1 MDTLALFSVPG
12 IMTVL
17 VTVALAAWIGH
28 TIGRNNETRRKDQ
41 ALADAERLSQ
51 ETIEGLRAENQK
63 KLDVLNKANSNQ
75 MEGLKQSHSERIDQ
89 LNAAHQTLVDS
100 LKSGYATE
108 IGRLGSEHSTLI
120 DRLNSSN
127 NANINEL
134 EQRRQAEITAL
145 RREQRQT
152 LDALRGD
159 HAKAL
164 QQLQDDRDRRIQ
176 EAEQRHAD
184 EMADLNDLLA
194 EARIER
200 STLAAKNAEL
210 GNELT
215 GLHDEI
221 KEAKLNN
228 RFSVSKSGEKLI
240 RVVRSVQELASELDE
255 TSRTVTG
262 GEYSFFDQIKDQ
274 RDRETV
280 LSLAAGGQAFS
291 GDAPDDTADHPGNG
305 ADGGEP
311 LEDSVPAATHEA
323 RPAD

>member
-1 MDTLALFSVPG
+1 MDTLALISFPG
-12 IMTVL
+12 IATLL
-17 VTVALAAWIGH
+17 VCAALAAWIGH
-28 TIGRNNETRRKDQ
+28 SIGRNNETRRKEQ
-41 ALADAERLSQ
+41 ALADAERESQ
-51 ETIEGLRAENQK
+51 QAIGRLTAENQK
-63 KLDVLNKANSNQ
+63 KLDVLNKANSHE
-75 MEGLKQSHSERIDQ
+75 MEGLKQSHSQQIDQ
-89 LNAAHQTLVDS
+89 LNGAHQALVDS

-108 IGRLGSEHSTLI
+108 IGRLQSEHVGLI
-120 DRLNSSN
+120 DRLTSSN
-127 NANINEL
+127 NANITEL
-134 EQRRQAEITAL
+134 EQRRQTEIAAL
-145 RREQRQT
+145 RADQQRI
-152 LDALRGD
+152 LDTLRGD
-159 HAKAL
+159 HAEAL
-164 QQLQDDRDRRIQ
+164 QQLQADRDRRIQ

-184 EMADLNDLLA
+184 EMSDLSDLLT

-200 STLAAKNAEL
+200 DALTAKNAEL
-210 GNELT
+210 GSEIT

-291 GDAPDDTADHPGNG
+291 EDAPDDAADHAGNG

-311 LEDSVPAATHEA
+311 LDDGVPSATN
-323 RPAD
+323 